1 MLTKAYA
8 ILAGGGVK
16 GAALVGG
23 IKAIEENNIKFVGY
37 GGTSAGSIIALLA
50 SIGYT
55 SDELKTI
62 MIEEINFTQFLDESA
77 SELEILKM

>member
-23 IKAIEENNIKFVGY
+23 IKAIEENNIKFVENLN
-37 GGTSAGSIIALLA
+37 SK
-50 SIGYT
+50 
-55 SDELKTI
+55 LK
-62 MIEEINFTQFLDESA
+62 
-77 SELEILKM
+77 